1 MEWAKAPARKPR
13 NQTGIQSAH
22 SVLLSGL
29 QECLAQVSYHAAVH
43 MRTEAT
49 HSGVTGGGGAELA
62 HTSDPGPQETEEE
75 DDKLEFGMRPRIPSS
90 ASYVSRPN
98 LHTYVPQF
106 LHLQNGSR
114 K

>member
-1 MEWAKAPARKPR
+1 
-13 NQTGIQSAH
+13 
-22 SVLLSGL
+22 
-29 QECLAQVSYHAAVH
+29 

-49 HSGVTGGGGAELA
+49 HYGVTGGGAELA
-62 HTSDPGPQETEEE
+62 HTSNPGPQETEEE

-90 ASYVSRPN
+90 ASYVSRHN
-98 LHTYVPQF
+98 LHAYVPQF